1 MLQHI
6 TFSYSTE
13 QDRLLFRARE
23 EDDTE
28 YRVWFTRRFTA
39 LLLKVLRDRM
49 SALGGQSQLAASP
62 ETVEQLKGGVFE
74 NPYPEVQAAGLPFG
88 HDGFL
93 AYRINYSFAPDD
105 VTRLQLLPR
114 EGEGLNLAVGKHM
127 LYLLYNLLEQ
137 NLPQTGWELGD
148 VPVPP
153 QLLH

>member
-1 MLQHI
+1 MLQQI
-6 TFSYSTE
+6 TFSYSAE

-39 LLLKVLRDRM
+39 LLLNVLRERM
-49 SALGGQSQLAASP
+49 NSLGGQNQLAASP
-62 ETVEQLKGGVFE
+62 ETVGQLKGGAFQ
-74 NPYPEVQAAGLPFG
+74 NPYPQFQATALPFG
-88 HDGFL
+88 QDGFL
-93 AYRINYSFAPDD
+93 AYRINFSFAAED

-114 EGEGLNLAVGKHM
+114 EGEGLNLSVGKHM

-137 NLPQTGWELGD
+137 NLPQTGWALGD